1 MKLRIK
7 RFSGFGFFSAPKHC
21 PRLSTGAKRKVA
33 IRIAILRKTKEPK
46 MKSLQENMVEY
57 KKQLE
62 KGAIQK
68 AYQGLMEYM
77 LSLKNHF
84 GTKYP
89 DFSVSGSMYSGYMD
103 MTYFSV
109 FPKSL
114 KNQDLKIAIVF
125 VYDSFR
131 FEVWLSGRNQQVL
144 AKYWKIVK
152 DSGWDKYQLA
162 AQGKWADSILEHV
175 LVYNPDFSDLEALT
189 KQIDQEA
196 SKFIRDV
203 ESFLTKTAT

>member
-1 MKLRIK
+1 
-7 RFSGFGFFSAPKHC
+7 
-21 PRLSTGAKRKVA
+21 
-33 IRIAILRKTKEPK
+33 
-46 MKSLQENMVEY
+46 MKSLQENMIEY
-57 KKQLE
+57 RKQLAD
-62 KGAIQK
+62 GAIQK
-68 AYQGLMEYM
+68 AYQGLMQYM

-114 KNQDLKIAIVF
+114 KDRELKIAIVF
-125 VYDSFR
+125 VYDTFR

-144 AKYWKIVK
+144 AKYWKIIK
-152 DSGWDKYQLA
+152 DSGWDKYELA

-175 LVYNPDFSDLEALT
+175 LVDNPDFSDLAALT
-189 KQIDQEA
+189 RQIEQGTL
-196 SKFIRDV
+196 KFIRDV
-203 ESFLTKTAT
+203 ERFLTRAAT

>member
-1 MKLRIK
+1 
-7 RFSGFGFFSAPKHC
+7 
-21 PRLSTGAKRKVA
+21 
-33 IRIAILRKTKEPK
+33 
-46 MKSLQENMVEY
+46 MKSLQENMIEY

-114 KNQDLKIAIVF
+114 KDRELKIAIVF

-131 FEVWLSGRNQQVL
+131 FEIWLSGRNQQVL
-144 AKYWKIVK
+144 AKYWKIIK

-175 LVYNPDFSDLEALT
+175 LVDNPDFGDLEALT
-189 KQIDQEA
+189 KQIDQGA

-203 ESFLTKTAT
+203 ESFLTKAAT

>member
-1 MKLRIK
+1 
-7 RFSGFGFFSAPKHC
+7 
-21 PRLSTGAKRKVA
+21 
-33 IRIAILRKTKEPK
+33 
-46 MKSLQENMVEY
+46 MKSLQENMIEY
-57 KKQLE
+57 RKQLK

-68 AYQGLMEYM
+68 AHQGLMQYM

-89 DFSVSGSMYSGYMD
+89 DFSVPGSMYSGYMD

-114 KNQDLKIAIVF
+114 KDRELKIAVVF
-125 VYDSFR
+125 VYDSFQ

-144 AKYWKIVK
+144 AKYWKIIK
-152 DSGWDKYQLA
+152 ASGWDKYQLA

-175 LVYNPDFSDLEALT
+175 LVDNPDFSDLAALT
-189 KQIDQEA
+189 RQIEQGTL
-196 SKFIRDV
+196 KFIQDV
-203 ESFLTKTAT
+203 ESCLTKAAT

>member
-1 MKLRIK
+1 
-7 RFSGFGFFSAPKHC
+7 
-21 PRLSTGAKRKVA
+21 
-33 IRIAILRKTKEPK
+33 
-46 MKSLQENMVEY
+46 MKSLQENMIEY
-57 KKQLE
+57 RKQLK

-68 AYQGLMEYM
+68 AYQGLMQYM

-84 GTKYP
+84 DTKYP

-114 KNQDLKIAIVF
+114 KNRELKIAIVF

-131 FEVWLSGRNQQVL
+131 FEVWLSGRNQKVL

-203 ESFLTKTAT
+203 ESFLTKAAT